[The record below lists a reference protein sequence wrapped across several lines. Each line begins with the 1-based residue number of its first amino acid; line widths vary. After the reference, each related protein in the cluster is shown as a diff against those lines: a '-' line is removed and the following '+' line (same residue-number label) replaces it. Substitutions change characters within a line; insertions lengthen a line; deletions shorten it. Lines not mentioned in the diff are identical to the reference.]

1 MILFCTLSVISHL
14 ISGNMAVELES
25 DLQDTMDWGRKWLVD
40 FIAGKPQLVLF
51 DQSNNIGWS
60 DLEKK

>member
-1 MILFCTLSVISHL
+1 
-14 ISGNMAVELES
+14 MAAELES

-51 DQSNNIGWS
+51 DQSNNTGWS